1 MEGQPKIKLTLFATD
16 WIIEILAVVALF
28 SIWIVVFLNYNNLPT
43 EIPTHY
49 NGSGEVNG
57 FSHKNEIFALPIV
70 TTILFAAMTI
80 INQFPHIF
88 NYPTEITPENAAKQ
102 YKFMTRMIRFLK
114 LSIAVIFLMIVLGT
128 VATAN
133 EITDGLGK
141 WFLPFVMALIFVPT
155 LYFIIRSS
163 REK

>member
-1 MEGQPKIKLTLFATD
+1 MEGQPKLKVTLFATD
-16 WIIEILAVVALF
+16 WIIEILAVVTLLA
-28 SIWIVVFLNYNNLPT
+28 IWIVVLVNYANLPD

-49 NGSGEVNG
+49 NGSGEADG

-70 TTILFAAMTI
+70 TTILFAGLTI
-80 INQFPHIF
+80 INRFPHIF
-88 NYPTEITPENAAKQ
+88 NYPTEITPDNAALQ

-133 EITDGLGK
+133 EITNGLGK
-141 WFLPFVMALIFVPT
+141 WFLPCVMALIFVPT

>member
-1 MEGQPKIKLTLFATD
+1 MEGQPKLKVTLFATD
-16 WIIEILAVVALF
+16 WIIEIFAVVALLA
-28 SIWIVVFLNYNNLPT
+28 IWIVVALNYGNLPT

-49 NGSGEVNG
+49 NGSGEADG
-57 FSHKNEIFALPIV
+57 YSHKNEIFALPIV
-70 TTILFAAMTI
+70 TTIIFAAMTI

-88 NYPTEITPENAAKQ
+88 NYPTAITHENAAQQ

-133 EITDGLGK
+133 EILKGLGK
-141 WFLPFVMALIFVPT
+141 WFLPFVMALIFIPM
-155 LYFIIRSS
+155 LYFIIRLS